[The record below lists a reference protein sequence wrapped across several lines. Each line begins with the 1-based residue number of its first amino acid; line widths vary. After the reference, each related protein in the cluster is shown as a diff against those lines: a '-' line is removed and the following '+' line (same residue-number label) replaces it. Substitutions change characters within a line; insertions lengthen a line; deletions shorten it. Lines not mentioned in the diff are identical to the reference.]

1 MAFLLSHFLLQIE
14 SLFLLP
20 VVLNLEC
27 HMTSELRSRP
37 ENWGWVFSLRE
48 FFAMC
53 KVGKGTLGFFAYKL
67 DRRQGKVHSNVFHFE
82 CRKDTLKI
90 FTVKKLVVRKL
101 SKSRLQK
108 GLGCFIRV
116 VFSQLSLPDSRKILM
131 SNLSYLNYKKKK
143 RPEDRIRFFK
153 RIFQNFHIL

>member
-1 MAFLLSHFLLQIE
+1 MEGDSLIKAMVIGWAISALKFLL
-14 SLFLLP
+14 
-20 VVLNLEC
+20 
-27 HMTSELRSRP
+27 
-37 ENWGWVFSLRE
+37 FSLWE

-67 DRRQGKVHSNVFHFE
+67 DRRQGKVHSSVFHFE
-82 CRKDTLKI
+82 CRKGTLKI

-116 VFSQLSLPDSRKILM
+116 VFSQLSLPDSRK
-131 SNLSYLNYKKKK
+131 
-143 RPEDRIRFFK
+143 
-153 RIFQNFHIL
+153 